1 MAESIPEKDQFL
13 IAYPNYVLRE
23 TVTYPNGGVSRFYDD
38 GVDMVIIDDEICSC
52 RDGEQIFPYT
62 LITDKQNHYMKIYR
76 RVFRFLGFDPETIE
90 KCLQK
95 SRQEVL
101 YSTKKISERGEHADS
116 SPLELLF
123 EQNFTDVYGM
133 RALKYLQKEFRIS
146 DEDGNNY
153 FLDYLV
159 DTADSRVAIEENGI
173 HYHHPQLIG
182 IEGYRKQLRKQNTC
196 ALWGLKLYRFS
207 TEDCR
212 FKDRIEDDIRSYLGK
227 DTSGFRE
234 AGLLLERKT
243 ELYEHQE
250 ISLAQIEERREK
262 GIRAFLIVLPT
273 AAGKSRIVEEDI
285 QKFAAGKEQFRA
297 LILAPNTNIIADWKE
312 RIDKDLQPLQ
322 DRIDIKT
329 YSYAV
334 RHYHEKTR
342 DYYSYIVVDEAH
354 HAVAPMLKRVIQYY
368 APEFLIGLTA
378 TDQRPDKKRLEE
390 IFGNYTTELS
400 LKDAMEKEVVARA
413 NVYRIETNIDLS
425 HVRFNGKDYVNADLE
440 KSVRVT
446 SRNELIVNVLKDYF
460 TEGDAGKRQGIIFC
474 INKAHTKE
482 MARLLNAA
490 GISAQDYSGDTKHP
504 EKVMQEFKEHKIR
517 FLCACD
523 MISEG
528 WDYPELGILV
538 MARPTLSKVLYLQQI
553 GRGLRRT
560 SIKKNVFVIDVVDE
574 YGAMVRPCSMHA
586 IFGNSLYVPF
596 GDITRQDYLPGQ
608 MIEIDGITERV
619 ERIVEVDIHTF
630 EEKYGDY
637 YSQEQLAR
645 EYFVNTGTITS
656 WIRKGKI
663 TPTVEFPFGSK
674 KISLFSPG
682 DVEKYRKELNIQEH
696 NDETVRDDFFEFLE
710 ERDYSLSYKMP
721 FLLSFID
728 HMDTIG
734 DAKIED
740 VLTDY
745 IAFYQDR
752 IDKGLPVDRPSCPY
766 NAETLKDRKMIKSSM
781 LTNPFEKFERKRF
794 MYYSKDL
801 GVISLNHALLAK
813 MSEGDWERVK
823 GQMREDLE
831 RYYKMIKIL

>member
-133 RALKYLQKEFRIS
+133 RALKYLQKEYRIS

-227 DTSGFRE
+227 DTDGFRE

-243 ELYEHQE
+243 ELYDHQE

-262 GIRAFLIVLPT
+262 GICAFLIVLPT

-329 YSYAV
+329 YSYTV

-368 APEFLIGLTA
+368 APEFLVGLTA

-400 LKDAMEKEVVARA
+400 LKDAMEKGVVARA

-663 TPTVEFPFGSK
+663 TPTAEFPFGSK
-674 KISLFSPG
+674 KISLFSPE

-696 NDETVRDDFFEFLE
+696 NDETVRDDFFAFLE

-752 IDKGLPVDRPSCPY
+752 INKGLPVDRPSCPY
-766 NAETLKDRKMIKSSM
+766 NAETLKDRKMIKSSL

-813 MSEGDWERVK
+813 MSEVDWERVK

-831 RYYKMIKIL
+831 RYYRE

>member
-1 MAESIPEKDQFL
+1 MVESIPEKDQFL

-76 RVFRFLGFDPETIE
+76 KVFRFLGFNPETIE
-90 KCLQK
+90 KCLQR

-101 YSTKKISERGEHADS
+101 HSTKKISERGEHADS

-334 RHYHEKTR
+334 RHYHEKSR

-368 APEFLIGLTA
+368 APEFLVGLTA

-400 LKDAMEKEVVARA
+400 LKDAMEKGVVARA

-482 MARLLNAA
+482 MAHLLNAA

-663 TPTVEFPFGSK
+663 TPTAEFPFGSK
-674 KISLFSPG
+674 KISLFSPE

-696 NDETVRDDFFEFLE
+696 NDETVRDDFFAFLE

-752 IDKGLPVDRPSCPY
+752 INKGLPVDRPSCPY

-813 MSEGDWERVK
+813 MSERDWERVK

-831 RYYKMIKIL
+831 RYYKEK

>member
-1 MAESIPEKDQFL
+1 MVESIPEKDQFL

-153 FLDYLV
+153 FLDYLI

-212 FKDRIEDDIRSYLGK
+212 FRDRIEDDIRSYLGK

-250 ISLAQIEERREK
+250 ISLAQIEERRER

-285 QKFAAGKEQFRA
+285 MKFAAGKEQFRA
-297 LILAPNTNIIADWKE
+297 LILTPNTNIIADWKE

-368 APEFLIGLTA
+368 APEFLVGLTA

-400 LKDAMEKEVVARA
+400 LKDAMEKGVVARA

-482 MARLLNAA
+482 MACLLNTA

-645 EYFVNTGTITS
+645 EYFVNTGTITG

-674 KISLFSPG
+674 KISLFSPE

-696 NDETVRDDFFEFLE
+696 NDDTVRDDFFAFLE

-813 MSEGDWERVK
+813 MSERDWERVK
-823 GQMREDLE
+823 RRMREDLE
-831 RYYKMIKIL
+831 RYYRDKI

>member
-1 MAESIPEKDQFL
+1 
-13 IAYPNYVLRE
+13 
-23 TVTYPNGGVSRFYDD
+23 
-38 GVDMVIIDDEICSC
+38 
-52 RDGEQIFPYT
+52 
-62 LITDKQNHYMKIYR
+62 
-76 RVFRFLGFDPETIE
+76 
-90 KCLQK
+90 
-95 SRQEVL
+95 
-101 YSTKKISERGEHADS
+101 
-116 SPLELLF
+116 
-123 EQNFTDVYGM
+123 
-133 RALKYLQKEFRIS
+133 
-146 DEDGNNY
+146 
-153 FLDYLV
+153 
-159 DTADSRVAIEENGI
+159 
-173 HYHHPQLIG
+173 
-182 IEGYRKQLRKQNTC
+182 
-196 ALWGLKLYRFS
+196 
-207 TEDCR
+207 
-212 FKDRIEDDIRSYLGK
+212 
-227 DTSGFRE
+227 
-234 AGLLLERKT
+234 
-243 ELYEHQE
+243 
-250 ISLAQIEERREK
+250 
-262 GIRAFLIVLPT
+262 
-273 AAGKSRIVEEDI
+273 
-285 QKFAAGKEQFRA
+285 
-297 LILAPNTNIIADWKE
+297 
-312 RIDKDLQPLQ
+312 
-322 DRIDIKT
+322 
-329 YSYAV
+329 
-334 RHYHEKTR
+334 
-342 DYYSYIVVDEAH
+342 
-354 HAVAPMLKRVIQYY
+354 
-368 APEFLIGLTA
+368 
-378 TDQRPDKKRLEE
+378 
-390 IFGNYTTELS
+390 
-400 LKDAMEKEVVARA
+400 
-413 NVYRIETNIDLS
+413 
-425 HVRFNGKDYVNADLE
+425 
-440 KSVRVT
+440 
-446 SRNELIVNVLKDYF
+446 
-460 TEGDAGKRQGIIFC
+460 
-474 INKAHTKE
+474 
-482 MARLLNAA
+482 
-490 GISAQDYSGDTKHP
+490 
-504 EKVMQEFKEHKIR
+504 
-517 FLCACD
+517 

-663 TPTVEFPFGSK
+663 TPTAEFPFGSK
-674 KISLFSPG
+674 KISLFSPE

-696 NDETVRDDFFEFLE
+696 NDETVRDDFFAFLE

-752 IDKGLPVDRPSCPY
+752 INKGLPVDRPSCPY

-831 RYYKMIKIL
+831 RYYRE

>member
-1 MAESIPEKDQFL
+1 MVESIPEKDQFL

-101 YSTKKISERGEHADS
+101 HFTKKISERGEHADS

-250 ISLAQIEERREK
+250 ISLAQIQERREK

-368 APEFLIGLTA
+368 APEFLVGLTA

-400 LKDAMEKEVVARA
+400 LKDAMEKGVVARA

-482 MARLLNAA
+482 MARLLNVA

-596 GDITRQDYLPGQ
+596 GDIIRQDYLPGQ

-674 KISLFSPG
+674 KISLFSPE

-696 NDETVRDDFFEFLE
+696 NDDTVRDDFFAFLE

-831 RYYKMIKIL
+831 RYYK

>member
-1 MAESIPEKDQFL
+1 MAEFVPAKDQFL
-13 IAYPNYVLRE
+13 TAYPNYVLRE

-52 RDGEQIFPYT
+52 REGEQIFPYT
-62 LITDKQNHYMKIYR
+62 LITDKQNYYMRTYR
-76 RVFRFLGFDPETIE
+76 RLFRFLGFDPENIE
-90 KCLQK
+90 KCLRQN
-95 SRQEVL
+95 RQEAL
-101 YSTKKISERGEHADS
+101 HYMKNTAERGEHADS

-133 RALKYLQKEFRIS
+133 RALKYLQKEFRIT

-159 DTADSRVAIEENGI
+159 DTADGRVAIEENGI
-173 HYHHPQLIG
+173 HYHHPQLTG
-182 IEGYRKQLRKQNTC
+182 PDGYRKQLRKQNTC

-212 FKDRIEDDIRSYLGK
+212 FRDRIEDDIRSYLGK
-227 DTSGFRE
+227 DTTGFRE

-285 QKFAAGKEQFRA
+285 MKFAAGREQFRA
-297 LILAPNTNIIADWKE
+297 LILAPNTNIIADWKG

-368 APEFLIGLTA
+368 APEFLVGLTA

-400 LKDAMEKEVVARA
+400 LKDAMEKGVVARA

-482 MARLLNAA
+482 MARLLNTA

-596 GDITRQDYLPGQ
+596 GDITRQDYLSGQ

-674 KISLFSPG
+674 KISLFSPE

-696 NDETVRDDFFEFLE
+696 NDDTVRDDFFAFLE

-766 NAETLKDRKMIKSSM
+766 NAETLKDRKMIKISM

-831 RYYKMIKIL
+831 RYYRE